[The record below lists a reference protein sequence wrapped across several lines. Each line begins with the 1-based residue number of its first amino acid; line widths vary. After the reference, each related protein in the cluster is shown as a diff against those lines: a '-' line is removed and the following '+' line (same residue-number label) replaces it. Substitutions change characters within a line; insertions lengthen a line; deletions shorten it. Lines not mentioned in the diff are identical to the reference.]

1 MPTASPLSPVGPGR
15 IFQYF
20 YPTSPACAFFPPN
33 RTSLLLSFFLPLLL
47 GGLAWL
53 AGRRRA
59 ARAALG
65 LALAFGLA
73 LPAAAAPEDTLV
85 ASPTRPAQFVED
97 RFYSVLEDPAGRLPL
112 RLVSSPA
119 WAGRFATLA
128 GTRLPA
134 NIRHPRSTY
143 WLRFTV
149 RTRPGPA
156 SDWYLELYDSHIGAA
171 TLFRPVSPAGGPA
184 LAYDSVL
191 TGANYPFATRPLPY
205 KNFLFD
211 LPLRHG
217 GPVTYYLRLR
227 SDTPTSFRAMLHSGP
242 GLLPEMSLQYWLLG
256 GFYGIILIMMLY
268 NLFLFF
274 FLQDRSY
281 LYYVFYVLS
290 GALLFLSE
298 DGLGFQ
304 YLWPG
309 SPQLNHF
316 IGAVAPVLLL
326 LTFAQYAYSFL
337 DMAARLPTLYRAVR
351 WVVSLSVGLLVLDAA
366 VVHSGFSFWLY
377 LLPYG
382 LLYYTAW
389 RAYRG
394 GLRAARYLLL
404 AQAMVAG
411 SLAFLISRKLGIEF
425 YNNAYTVYSLNV
437 AFVVEVAVLSY
448 ALADKIKGIMDT
460 TLHTQRRLLKQL
472 RKKHQAQD
480 QLVEQLSENQAL
492 KDQLNTEL
500 EALVALRTDELRQ
513 QNNTIAA
520 QNRVLLETNSLL
532 ALQSVAIE
540 QLNRDL
546 SRDLQDQKE
555 ARLQA
560 REFDFGEFSQLY
572 PDKDAC
578 LRYLAD
584 LKWQHGYH
592 CRKCGHEKSC
602 EAREPFARR
611 CTRCRYVESA
621 TTGTLLQKCKFPIV
635 KALYAVFLLHAH
647 RGRYAPA
654 ELARVLELRPA
665 TSWAFAQKVLA
676 ALQRRGQAPDYDE
689 GEPWTY
695 VLLDDSIADT
705 ESEEVQSVEIH

>member
-1 MPTASPLSPVGPGR
+1 MV
-15 IFQYF
+15 
-20 YPTSPACAFFPPN
+20 SPA
-33 RTSLLLSFFLPLLL
+33 
-47 GGLAWL
+47 
-53 AGRRRA
+53 
-59 ARAALG
+59 
-65 LALAFGLA
+65 
-73 LPAAAAPEDTLV
+73 
-85 ASPTRPAQFVED
+85 RPAQYLAD
-97 RFYSVLEDPAGRLPL
+97 PYYSVLEDPTGQLPL
-112 RLVSSPA
+112 QAVSSPA

-128 GTRLPA
+128 GTQLPP
-134 NIRHPRSTY
+134 NIQHPRSTY

-149 RTRPGPA
+149 RAAGPTT
-156 SDWYLELYDSHIGAA
+156 DWYLELYDPHIGTA
-171 TLFRPVSPAGGPA
+171 TLFRPLGGAGA
-184 LAYDSVL
+184 AYDSVA

-211 LPLRHG
+211 LPLRPG
-217 GPVTYYLRLR
+217 QTATCYLRLR

-242 GLLPEMSLQYWLLG
+242 GLIPELSLQYWLLG
-256 GFYGIILIMMLY
+256 GFYGIILIMLLY
-268 NLFLFF
+268 NLFLYF
-274 FLQDRSY
+274 FLQDKSY

-309 SPQLNHF
+309 GPRLNHF
-316 IGAVAPVLLL
+316 IGAAAPVLLL
-326 LTFAQYAYSFL
+326 LAFAQYARSFL
-337 DMAARLPTLYRAVR
+337 DTAARLPSLDRAIR
-351 WVVSLSVGLLVLDAA
+351 WVVSLSVALLVLDVA
-366 VVHSGFSFWLY
+366 VVHAGFSFWLY

-389 RAYRG
+389 HAYRR
-394 GLRAARYLLL
+394 GLRPARYLLL
-404 AQAMVAG
+404 AQALVAG
-411 SLAFLISRKLGIEF
+411 SLTFLISRKLGIEF

-437 AFVVEVAVLSY
+437 AFVVEIAVLSY

-460 TLHTQRRLLKQL
+460 TLDTQRRLLKQL
-472 RKKHQAQD
+472 RKRHQAQD
-480 QLVEQLSENQAL
+480 QLVEQLRENQLL

-500 EALVALRTDELRQ
+500 ENLVARRTDELRQ
-513 QNNTIAA
+513 QNETIATR
-520 QNRVLLETNSLL
+520 NRELLERNSLL
-532 ALQSVAIE
+532 ALQSAAIE

-555 ARLQA
+555 ARLEA

-584 LKWQHGYH
+584 LKWQHGYR

-665 TSWAFAQKVLA
+665 TTWAFAQKVLTA
-676 ALQRRGQAPDYDE
+676 MQRRSQAADYEE
-689 GEPWTY
+689 GEAWTH
-695 VLLDDSIADT
+695 VLLDDATADT
-705 ESEEVQSVEIH
+705 EEEVHSAETH

>member
-1 MPTASPLSPVGPGR
+1 VRVSV
-15 IFQYF
+15 
-20 YPTSPACAFFPPN
+20 PPK
-33 RTSLLLSFFLPLLL
+33 RTSLLLLFYSSFCWLACLASRCRPGRGPAGWPRLAGLVLLL
-47 GGLAWL
+47 TL
-53 AGRRRA
+53 AG
-59 ARAALG
+59 
-65 LALAFGLA
+65 
-73 LPAAAAPEDTLV
+73 PAAAAPEDTLV
-85 ASPTRPAQFVED
+85 ASPTRPAQFLED
-97 RFYSVLEDPAGRLPL
+97 RFYSVLEDPSGRLGL
-112 RLVSSPA
+112 GQVSSPT
-119 WAGRFATLA
+119 WAGRFTTLA
-128 GTRLPA
+128 GTRRPP
-134 NIRHPRSTY
+134 NMQHPSSTY
-143 WLRFTV
+143 WLRLTV
-149 RTRPGPA
+149 GAGAGPA

-171 TLFRPVSPAGGPA
+171 TLFRPLGSSALGA

-217 GPVTYYLRLR
+217 PPATYYLRLR
-227 SDTPTSFRAMLHSGP
+227 SDSPTSFRAMLHSGP

-256 GFYGIILIMMLY
+256 GFYGVLFIMLVY
-268 NLFLFF
+268 NLFLYF
-274 FLQDRSY
+274 FLQEKSY
-281 LYYVFYVLS
+281 LYYVLYVLS

-309 SPQLNHF
+309 SAAVNHF
-316 IGAVAPVLLL
+316 IAVAAPVLLL
-326 LTFAQYAYSFL
+326 LTFAQYARSFL
-337 DMAARLPTLYRAVR
+337 DAGARLPHLDRLIS
-351 WVVSLSVGLLVLDAA
+351 WVVSLSGALLVFDAA
-366 VVHSGFSFWLY
+366 FMHSGFGFWLY

-382 LLYYTAW
+382 LLYYAAW
-389 RAYRG
+389 RAYQG
-394 GLRAARYLLL
+394 GLRSARYLLL
-404 AQAMVAG
+404 AQALVAG
-411 SLAFLISRKLGIEF
+411 SLGFLISRKLGLEF
-425 YNNAYTVYSLNV
+425 YNNVYTVYSLNV

-448 ALADKIKGIMDT
+448 ALADKIKSLMDT

-472 RKKHQAQD
+472 RKRHQAQD
-480 QLVEQLSENQAL
+480 QLVEQLRENQAL

-500 EALVALRTDELRQ
+500 EALVARRTDELRQ
-513 QNNTIAA
+513 QNDTIAT
-520 QNRVLLETNSLL
+520 QNRELLETNSLL
-532 ALQSVAIE
+532 ALQSAAIE

-560 REFDFGEFSQLY
+560 RDFDFGEFSQLY

-584 LKWQHGYH
+584 LKWQYGYR

-676 ALQRRGQAPDYDE
+676 ALDRRRQAPDYE
-689 GEPWTY
+689 
-695 VLLDDSIADT
+695 
-705 ESEEVQSVEIH
+705 ESESWTHVLFDDTTNADMEPELETA